1 MKEGTVSDGSRDNRA
16 RSASDDAH
24 AELDLPPDRLD
35 SLEADS
41 LLRDPGAYDG
51 PPWLRGLFGWTLA
64 ACGAGLAWLLAT
76 SPERD
81 PILPELVERNRSI
94 SGVSNPVTAVL
105 LNFRSWD
112 TLLEVAVLLTAMTA
126 VWSMDRGAR
135 ALARESGEQFD
146 DPVLHGLVRLVVP
159 LAGLVAVYLAWVGS
173 QAPGGAFQAGALLA
187 GAGVLLVATG
197 LLRPPTAETR
207 VVRGAIAAGLFAF
220 VAVGFGVM
228 PWTGVFLQYPS
239 GWAYPLIL
247 GVEAVL
253 TVSIAVVLVEL
264 FVDVPAVPDHD
275 STLDRLDPTGDP
287 LGRLLNPDGGL
298 VEGKEET

>member
-1 MKEGTVSDGSRDNRA
+1 MKQGTVSESPGESRGGSA
-16 RSASDDAH
+16 GDDVD

-35 SLEADS
+35 STEADS
-41 LLRDPGAYDG
+41 LLRDTEDHDG
-51 PPWLRGLFGWTLA
+51 PRWLRALFGWILA
-64 ACGAGLAWLLAT
+64 AGGAGLAWVLVT
-76 SPERD
+76 SPARD
-81 PILPELVERNRSI
+81 PILPELVERNRDI

-135 ALARESGEQFD
+135 ALARESGERFD

-159 LAGLVAVYLAWVGS
+159 LATLVAVYLAWVGS

-207 VVRGAIAAGLFAF
+207 VVRGAVAAGLFAF

-253 TVSIAVVLVEL
+253 TVSIAVVLVQL
-264 FVDVPAVPDHD
+264 FVDVPAVPDRD

-298 VEGKEET
+298 TEGKEEA